1 MHTKLKVNNGRYF
14 FMKMKKKSFHELV
27 KENKQA
33 LLRDQQAMD
42 ALEERLEARLERR
55 RMEKAE

>member
-1 MHTKLKVNNGRYF
+1 
-14 FMKMKKKSFHELV
+14 MKMKKKSFHELV